1 MKNILVTG
9 CNGQLGSEI
18 NNLAKMFPE
27 INFFFK
33 GKDLDITKKEKIE
46 DFLNKN
52 QINFIINTAAY
63 TDVRNAEFEKEKA
76 DLVNEKGVQNLVAL
90 SEKYNCKLIHY
101 STDYVYN
108 GKNDKPINESHEIDP
123 QNYYGLSKRKGEI
136 YIEKYGE
143 FEKKM
148 FKIFSY
154 MFKKMF

>member
-63 TDVRNAEFEKEKA
+63 TDVRNAEVEKEKA

-90 SEKYNCKLIHY
+90 SEKYSRCY
-101 STDYVYN
+101 
-108 GKNDKPINESHEIDP
+108 
-123 QNYYGLSKRKGEI
+123 
-136 YIEKYGE
+136 
-143 FEKKM
+143 
-148 FKIFSY
+148 FSCN
-154 MFKKMF
+154 